1 MSPTEVHSAHLSDT
15 RAGPVTVWV
24 SSKGLRH
31 IEFGPLP
38 QEHHLDPPERYPETL
53 RLTLTQ
59 LRQYFAGDLRKFDIP
74 LDLGMVATDFQRRV
88 YERLLAVDYGKVTS
102 YGALARELGGPELS
116 RAVGQAVGA
125 NPIPIVIP
133 CHRVVGAGGRLTGFG
148 GGLEAKIAL
157 LRLEGID
164 VDGNQP
170 HSRVLPDVIPL
181 DL

>member
-1 MSPTEVHSAHLSDT
+1 MEVHSAHIAET

-24 SSKGLRH
+24 SPEGLRH

-38 QEHHLDPPERYPETL
+38 TEHHLDPPERHPETL
-53 RLTLTQ
+53 KHAVAQ
-59 LRQYFAGDLRKFDIP
+59 LRDYFAGERTDFDLP
-74 LDLGMVATDFQRRV
+74 LDLSGVATPFQRQV
-88 YERLLAVDYGKVTS
+88 YERLLEVQYGRVIS
-102 YGALARELGGPELS
+102 YRALAEAVGGSELS

-133 CHRVVGAGGRLTGFG
+133 CHRVVGADGRLTGYS
-148 GGLEAKIAL
+148 GGLAVKIAL

-164 VDGNQP
+164 VDGNRP
-170 HSRVLPDVIPL
+170 GSRVRPDIIPL

>member
-1 MSPTEVHSAHLSDT
+1 MEVHSAHLPET
-15 RAGPVTVWV
+15 RAGPVTIWV
-24 SSKGLRH
+24 SAEGLRH

-38 QEHHLDPPERYPETL
+38 DEHHVDPPEQYPELL
-53 RLTLTQ
+53 REAVVELQ
-59 LRQYFAGDLRKFDIP
+59 QYFAGDRKVFDVP

-88 YERLLAVDYGKVTS
+88 YERLLALDYGTVTS
-102 YGALARELGGPELS
+102 YGALAQELGGPELS

-148 GGLEAKIAL
+148 GGLAAKIAL

-170 HSRVLPDVIPL
+170 HSRVRPDVIPL